1 MAMVFN
7 EANISF
13 EDALYFNSNEEA
25 WAWID
30 AQGDPSDWILI
41 GFEEEDDG

>member
-1 MAMVFN
+1 MARVFN
-7 EANISF
+7 AANISF

-30 AQGDPSDWILI
+30 AQEDPSDWILI
-41 GFEEEDDG
+41 SSEETDDG

>member
-1 MAMVFN
+1 MVRVLN
-7 EANISF
+7 AATISF

-30 AQGDPSDWILI
+30 AQEDPSDWILI
-41 GFEEEDDG
+41 SSEETDDG